1 MTEDG
6 KGIVGDLS
14 LCRKKT
20 LEKILINIH
29 MVKTF
34 KQVEKIDLVCEGM
47 YQDLEITEAEYQGK
61 KVKLND
67 PIRGGSKKF
76 YVYVKDGDKIKK
88 VSFGDTTGLSIKRDD
103 PARRKSFRARHNC
116 DTAKDKTSARYWSCY
131 QWRANAPVNN

>member
-1 MTEDG
+1 MVLR
-6 KGIVGDLS
+6 GINS
-14 LCRKKT
+14 TMKT
-20 LEKILINIH
+20 L
-29 MVKTF
+29 
-34 KQVEKIDLVCEGM
+34 KQVEAIDAICESV
-47 YQDLEITEAEYQGK
+47 YKDLPITESEYQGK

-103 PARRKSFRARHNC
+103 PARRKSFRARHSC
-116 DTAKDKTSARYWSCY
+116 DTAKDKTTARYWSCY

>member
-1 MTEDG
+1 MEGG
-6 KGIVGDLS
+6 KGIVGRPFAMS
-14 LCRKKT
+14 KKT

-76 YVYVKDGDKIKK
+76 YVYVKDGDRIKK

-103 PARRKSFRARHNC
+103 PARRKSFRARHRC

>member
-1 MTEDG
+1 MEGG
-6 KGIVGDLS
+6 KGIVGRPFAMS
-14 LCRKKT
+14 KKT

-61 KVKLND
+61 TVKLND

-103 PARRKSFRARHNC
+103 PARRKSFRARHRC